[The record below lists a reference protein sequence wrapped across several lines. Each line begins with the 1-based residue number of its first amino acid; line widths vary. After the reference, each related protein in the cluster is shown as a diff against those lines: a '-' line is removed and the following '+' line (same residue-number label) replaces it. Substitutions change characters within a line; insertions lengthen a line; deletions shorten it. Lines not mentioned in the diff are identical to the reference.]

1 MSGKTR
7 RPPLPRP
14 TAQEPA
20 QEREQAPLTSSETIR
35 RPLDKAAD
43 KDRFP
48 MAHKGA
54 ADFDRFRQDGII
66 ASTGGSPKQPIDFER
81 FREEI
86 RELRESIPAIFADD
100 RPDDAPE

>member
-7 RPPLPRP
+7 KPGTPRP

-20 QEREQAPLTSSETIR
+20 EEAQPTPNTSSMTPK
-35 RPLDKAAD
+35 PLDKAAD

-54 ADFDRFRQDGII
+54 ADFDRFRQDSPLV
-66 ASTGGSPKQPIDFER
+66 STGGSPKQPIDFDR
-81 FREEI
+81 FKEQI
-86 RELRESIPAIFADD
+86 RELRESIPAIFAEEPPGD
-100 RPDDAPE
+100 